1 VGVVTRVAQRR
12 FQKAHIGHI
21 FRYVRDDA
29 PDPTGPSAPRGASR
43 GGARGAPVAA
53 DPPATALPA
62 TALPA
67 TGHAAAVPGAPAGS
81 GRTARMPGLDALRGL
96 AVALVLLN
104 HAAPGTFGAA
114 GVLGV
119 TIFFALSGWLITG
132 VLMRDLERHGRI
144 RFGTF
149 YAARA
154 LRLFPPL
161 LLMLTGYV
169 VVEGAFDLLG
179 EAHLVPESLVAA
191 LTYTIN
197 VPGLPHGSESLYHF
211 WTLATEEQFYLVWP
225 LVLAWGWRRGLL
237 RGAVGFS
244 VAGTLVACMLTLLL
258 VSPDAARVYALPT
271 SWGAALLIGC
281 AGYLG
286 RDALVRMLPATA
298 GARRAIQVGIVVAFA
313 AATLLTGIASHTS
326 WYVLGVPAV
335 ACASVVLIS
344 YSGRWR
350 ALPTRWLRPAVALGT
365 VSYAAYLWNGA
376 IVRWISPDDLLETL
390 AVVVLT
396 LLAATASWWLVER
409 PVARWRARRAVRGRP
424 AGAERSAAPVA

>member
-1 VGVVTRVAQRR
+1 MGVVTRVAQRR
-12 FQKAHIGHI
+12 SQTPHTGHT

-29 PDPTGPSAPRGASR
+29 PDDRTTQSR
-43 GGARGAPVAA
+43 DGAPAA
-53 DPPATALPA
+53 AT
-62 TALPA
+62 LPA
-67 TGHAAAVPGAPAGS
+67 TGHAAAVPAAPAAGS
-81 GRTARMPGLDALRGL
+81 PVAAARTSRMPGLDALRGL

-104 HAAPGTFGAA
+104 HAAPTTFGAA

-132 VLMRDLERHGRI
+132 VLMRDLERHGRV
-144 RFGTF
+144 RFGSF

-161 LLMLTGYV
+161 LLMLAGYV
-169 VVEGAFDLLG
+169 VVEGVFDLLG

-258 VSPDAARVYALPT
+258 VAPDSARVYALPT

-286 RDALVRMLPATA
+286 RDALVRALPGTV
-298 GARRAIQVGIVVAFA
+298 GARRVLQVGIVVAFA
-313 AATLLTGIASHTS
+313 AATLLTGIAGHTS

-335 ACASVVLIS
+335 ACATVVLIS
-344 YSGRWR
+344 YVGRWR
-350 ALPTRWLRPAVALGT
+350 RLPTRWLRPAVLLGT

-376 IVRWISPDDLLETL
+376 IVRWVAPDDVLGAL
-390 AVVVLT
+390 AVVALT
-396 LLAATASWWLVER
+396 LAAATASWWLVER
-409 PVARWRARRAVRGRP
+409 PVARWRARRAAR
-424 AGAERSAAPVA
+424 A